1 MTGFTARPERRS
13 AHDAEPSAPQL
24 LADGTAGRPGRSEGV
39 PADGLTVVSKRHP
52 GRWVTAIVLLLIAA
66 ATLRSVFTNPRF
78 GWDVVNTYLRD
89 VSIGKG
95 LLVTLELTAICMAIG
110 IVLGVVLAVM
120 RLSANPVVR
129 SAAFLYVSF
138 FRGTPVLVQLLFWYN
153 LAALYPQLTFGI
165 PGVSLDANQLITPML
180 AALLGLG
187 LNEAAYMSE
196 IVRAGVQ
203 SVDHGQGEAAGALGL
218 TKVQTMWR
226 VILPQAMRVIIP
238 PTGNETIGMLKTTAL
253 VSVLA
258 VPDLLYSAQILY
270 ARNFQTIPLLI
281 VASVWYLAVTTVLTI
296 GQFYVERRFSRGNR
310 TLAPTPLQQFR
321 QLLRTHTSLATGR
334 TPG

>member
-1 MTGFTARPERRS
+1 MAALPTPLARETEAKTP
-13 AHDAEPSAPQL
+13 DAEP
-24 LADGTAGRPGRSEGV
+24 
-39 PADGLTVVSKRHP
+39 TVVPKRHP
-52 GRWVTAIVLLLIAA
+52 ARWLTAVALLLIGA

-89 VSIGKG
+89 VSIGRG
-95 LLVTLELTAICMAIG
+95 LAVTLELTAICM
-110 IVLGVVLAVM
+110 VLGVVLGIVLAVM
-120 RLSANPVVR
+120 RLSVNPVVR

-153 LAALYPQLTFGI
+153 LAALYPTLTFGI
-165 PGVSLDANQLITPML
+165 PGLSLDANRLITPL
-180 AALLGLG
+180 VAAILGLG

-196 IVRAGVQ
+196 IVRAGIL
-203 SVDHGQGEAAGALGL
+203 SVDHGQAEAAGALGL
-218 TKVQTMWR
+218 TRMQTMRR

-270 ARNFQTIPLLI
+270 SRNFQTIPLLI
-281 VASVWYLAVTTVLTI
+281 VASIWYMVVTSVLTI
-296 GQFYVERRFSRGNR
+296 GQFYVERRFARGNR
-310 TLAPTPLQQFR
+310 TLPPTPFQRLR
-321 QLLRTHTSLATGR
+321 QMLSTHAPIATGR
-334 TPG
+334 QS